1 MDEHPKITALVPSYN
16 HGRFIRQ
23 RVESILQQTY
33 PNIELIVI
41 DDCSSDESDEVI
53 RSLQAQHGFKY
64 VRNPRNSGTPFS
76 AWESV
81 LAHATGDYIWVCE
94 SDDYAEPTFLET
106 AVAALSTNHDAVLF
120 YCNSWV
126 VDASGQRVGH
136 TKSYFSDYWKDARW
150 EAAFSAVGSQELATF
165 QLRGQTVPNMSS
177 AVISTQAF
185 RSAYTPFLKKL
196 SLTGDWLFVGL
207 VMKQGN
213 VLFSPLALNN
223 FRKHQST
230 ARALVTSARE
240 QAEFIL
246 TIYLLFRV
254 ARRPIREFA
263 RFMAPPASR
272 LLSGPAK
279 IGDVLKVLLSISWT
293 DACRCMLLLAASM
306 PMNLVYFRMFLA
318 RISGDKMRS

>member
-1 MDEHPKITALVPSYN
+1 
-16 HGRFIRQ
+16 
-23 RVESILQQTY
+23 
-33 PNIELIVI
+33 
-41 DDCSSDESDEVI
+41 
-53 RSLQAQHGFKY
+53 
-64 VRNPRNSGTPFS
+64 
-76 AWESV
+76 
-81 LAHATGDYIWVCE
+81 
-94 SDDYAEPTFLET
+94 
-106 AVAALSTNHDAVLF
+106 
-120 YCNSWV
+120 
-126 VDASGQRVGH
+126 
-136 TKSYFSDYWKDARW
+136 
-150 EAAFSAVGSQELATF
+150 
-165 QLRGQTVPNMSS
+165 
-177 AVISTQAF
+177 
-185 RSAYTPFLKKL
+185 
-196 SLTGDWLFVGL
+196 
-207 VMKQGN
+207 MKQGN